1 MKYTLLLVGLGAGLL
16 IAAEAAT
23 AGTCTTEIEALEQ
36 ALASSDAG
44 MGPGSGT
51 IAETGQLHPPT
62 ETMNEATEGKATS
75 PDDVLSQNQNA
86 PTDSEA
92 AEAGQSG
99 TALGAADASASL
111 ERARQLDQQGD
122 EAACMT
128 EISKAKSALG
138 AQ

>member
-1 MKYTLLLVGLGAGLL
+1 MKYTWLL
-16 IAAEAAT
+16 IGLSAGMLLAAEAAT
-23 AGTCTTEIEALEQ
+23 AGTCTAEIGDVEKAL
-36 ALASSDAG
+36 SSTDAG

-62 ETMNEATEGKATS
+62 DTMNEAAEGKATS
-75 PDDVLSQNQNA
+75 SDDVLSQNQNA

-92 AEAGQSG
+92 AESDRLP
-99 TALGAADASASL
+99 TSSSIADATASL

-122 EAACMT
+122 EASCMT

-138 AQ
+138 IQ